1 MLSPLNETD
10 GSRVFGCCCRSAKTC
25 YFIMEVLFWVLSVR
39 ASCKWGALSGWQS
52 MAEGQPWELKGG
64 SARMNLIS
72 CVILVEKK
80 KKKASLFCLTSR
92 AEADNVFLEGEKKS
106 GQPPSPP
113 QHSTGR
119 RRMRFSSPAL
129 RELPPAPGA
138 EHRGQAMSRN
148 ILPALSE
155 QKRWSYDFLLL
166 LSV

>member
-80 KKKASLFCLTSR
+80 KKHLSFASLPGLKLTMCFWR
-92 AEADNVFLEGEKKS
+92 GKKS
-106 GQPPSPP
+106 LGNSP

>member
-39 ASCKWGALSGWQS
+39 ASRKWGALSGWQS

-72 CVILVEKK
+72 CVILVKK
-80 KKKASLFCLTSR
+80 KKSISLLPHFQGWSWQC
-92 AEADNVFLEGEKKS
+92 VFGGGKKS